1 MTSDFD
7 DTTPPTDAPPPRP
20 GLLDTY
26 RSWPQWARI
35 MAPVAAVI
43 LGLALVS
50 GITGGAG
57 ESDTETLAAAGSA
70 TTEREAP
77 REPSTT
83 QTPPTTA
90 PPTTAAPTT
99 VPPTLPPTT
108 TPPPPTTV
116 GPPTTAAPAPPPAPP
131 APTPAPAPVAPSPSP
146 AVSYQNCDAA
156 RAAGVTPLHRGDP
169 GYAAHLDRDNDGIA
183 CE

>member
-1 MTSDFD
+1 MTSDGD
-7 DTTPPTDAPPPRP
+7 DTNTPADGPPPRP

-43 LGLALVS
+43 LGLALAS
-50 GITGGAG
+50 GLSGGAR
-57 ESDTETLAAAGSA
+57 ESDSDTLAAAS
-70 TTEREAP
+70 TTTVRDEP

-83 QTPPTTA
+83 EAPTTA

-108 TPPPPTTV
+108 PPPTTPTTA
-116 GPPTTAAPAPPPAPP
+116 PPTTAAPP
-131 APTPAPAPVAPSPSP
+131 PAPAPAPAPAPSPGP
-146 AVSYQNCDAA
+146 VSYANCSEA

-169 GYAAHLDRDNDGIA
+169 GYAQHLDRDNDGIA